1 ESRHELTRAIFHG
14 KKGEIRK
21 RYVQEQENQLS
32 ALGLVTNMVVLW
44 NTRYMQL
51 AIEHLQKQ
59 EVKITPEQIARL
71 SPLIHGNINMLGQYN
86 FELDSSIIQGM
97 LRPLR
102 YLDSIDEWLG
112 LA

>member
-1 ESRHELTRAIFHG
+1 MQRTPRAIFHG

-21 RYVQEQENQLS
+21 RYVQGQENQLS
-32 ALGLVTNMVVLW
+32 SLGLVTNMVVLW
-44 NTRYMQL
+44 NTKYMQL

-59 EVKITPEQIARL
+59 GVKITPEQIARL
-71 SPLIHGNINMLGQYN
+71 SPLIHEHINMLGRYN
-86 FELDSSIIQGM
+86 FDLDSSIIQGL

-102 YLDSIDEWLG
+102 DLDPIDEWLG